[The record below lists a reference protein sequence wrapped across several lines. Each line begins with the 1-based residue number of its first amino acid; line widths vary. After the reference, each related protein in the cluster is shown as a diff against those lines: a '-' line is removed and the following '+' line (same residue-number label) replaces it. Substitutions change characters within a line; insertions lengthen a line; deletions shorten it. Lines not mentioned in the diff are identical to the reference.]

1 MRYLNQFEVSQHEV
15 DPSRRTVVRL
25 VVAGTD
31 DEESNERDGVL
42 DGVLGRVLEGTI
54 VLDCSS

>member
-25 VVAGTD
+25 VVARTD
-31 DEESNERDGVL
+31 DEQSDERDGVL
-42 DGVLGRVLEGTI
+42 GGVLGRMLKGTI
-54 VLDCSS
+54 ILDCK